1 MFDQQKNVFLM
12 GFIADF
18 MIAKLVNLVNKTA
31 TRVYGDYMGI
41 INQLITAGGH
51 HLAGKYR
58 LIDIVGESWILQ
70 VASILLDLK

>member
-1 MFDQQKNVFLM
+1 MFDQQKNAFLM

-41 INQLITAGGH
+41 IN
-51 HLAGKYR
+51 
-58 LIDIVGESWILQ
+58 
-70 VASILLDLK
+70 

>member
-41 INQLITAGGH
+41 INQLITAGG
-51 HLAGKYR
+51 APPCREIQTNRYSG
-58 LIDIVGESWILQ
+58 
-70 VASILLDLK
+70 